1 MTKPNISPMIVRT
14 AVRSRP
20 QGIPPQAFSSR
31 VKTSVRPWHP
41 PKLIDSETKGKERL
55 HLFRRYTTLQ

>member
-1 MTKPNISPMIVRT
+1 MIVRT